1 MKRSL
6 NHILGGSTG
15 LLSVEKINVGYGT
28 IQVLWDVTFNVK
40 QGEKVAIIGPNS
52 AGKTTTLKAIAGL
65 LRIKSGMIE
74 FMGEKISGLPAHE
87 VVKRGIVLV
96 PEGRRLF
103 PKMTVLEN
111 LKLGALVTPEAKAKM
126 KDTLEWVFQLFPVLK
141 ERVNQ
146 RAETLSGGEGQIL
159 AIARGLMA
167 RPKLLMLDEP
177 SLGLGPIVVSQIFSA
192 LEKLNGEGAI
202 LLVEQYV
209 TKALEFSDRAYILE
223 RGKIVMEGTGEEL
236 LKNEYIKRVY
246 VG

>member
-1 MKRSL
+1 M
-6 NHILGGSTG
+6 
-15 LLSVEKINVGYGT
+15 LSVEKINVGYGT

-141 ERVNQ
+141 ERINQ

-209 TKALEFSDRAYILE
+209 TKALEFSDRAYVLE